1 MSSTTA
7 EVMITDAL
15 KEIGVVG
22 EGETPSPMMMADGLR
37 MINRLLDTLS
47 IDAAFD
53 HESTLH
59 SLALTGQTSFDVGPT
74 GDLVTQRPIRITSA
88 YASRGGVDYPPIKL
102 LSATEY
108 DDIALK
114 TVTGSVTEAIYYDGV
129 YPDGVVYLY
138 PICSGCTIHFRTAEL
153 VKNFATTATTIDLPE
168 GYEDAIM
175 LALSVRMAPSYGVK
189 VSPETRQA
197 AKNAMHI
204 VKRNNRVIP
213 KLDIPA
219 PLAKSAWSGLAAIFR
234 G

>member
-22 EGETPSPMMMADGLR
+22 EGETPSAMMMADGLR

-74 GDLVTQRPIRITSA
+74 GDIVTQRPIKITSA
-88 YASRGGVDYPPIKL
+88 YVTQGGIDYPVRIV
-102 LSATEY
+102 SIEEY
-108 DDIALK
+108 DSIPMKASTGAITECIA
-114 TVTGSVTEAIYYDGV
+114 YNGV